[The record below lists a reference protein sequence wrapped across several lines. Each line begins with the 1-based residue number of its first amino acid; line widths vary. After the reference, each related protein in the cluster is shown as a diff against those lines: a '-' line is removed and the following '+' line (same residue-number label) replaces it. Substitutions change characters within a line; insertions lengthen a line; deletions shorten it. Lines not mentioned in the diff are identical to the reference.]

1 MTRAVLQELP
11 SPVSA
16 SPDSLTVY
24 TVPSKISAPGTELD
38 EPYRQVVGIESAQ
51 GVLWTSPDAARG
63 IQQYIPEEAEQYSL
77 PVTPET
83 RDRILGMWASHYM
96 VDPQDRINCHRWAQT
111 IEGGV
116 GITAPPKHIVER
128 GVLVDRLALGQ
139 HGVIGYKTA
148 DGVIRA
154 DHSVSGLGEESDAAL
169 QALSVDGPVGIVGLD
184 QIKRHYDKGSPHKY
198 GLYVLPAEAPRP
210 ADPDPDL

>member
-1 MTRAVLQELP
+1 MPKELP
-11 SPVSA
+11 SLVSA

-51 GVLWTSPDAARG
+51 GVLWTSLDAARG

-83 RDRILGMWASHYM
+83 R
-96 VDPQDRINCHRWAQT
+96 DRINCHRWAQT